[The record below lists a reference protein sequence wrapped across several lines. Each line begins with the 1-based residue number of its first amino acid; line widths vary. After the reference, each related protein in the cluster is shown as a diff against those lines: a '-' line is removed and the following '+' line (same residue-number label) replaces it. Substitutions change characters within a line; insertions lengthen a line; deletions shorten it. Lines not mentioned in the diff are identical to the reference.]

1 VGLTLI
7 NLFYCVNLR
16 NPKKELGDTMDTSFN
31 LYLIRHGETYLNR
44 YKKMQGWA
52 DSPLTDEGK
61 AVAAETGK
69 RLAAVPF
76 DRVYTSDSGRTVET
90 AELILQQNKYKNN
103 LVINRRKAFRESFFG
118 SFEGEYSEVVF
129 RKIAED
135 NHCSSTKQ
143 LFQKHNL
150 EDVMNFFKKS
160 DPFHHAENYNELW
173 ERIEKGLNEIV
184 SSSQSHNENILLVT
198 HGVIIRNIISKF
210 STELDK
216 GIDIKNSSVSVLKY
230 TSNNFEVVSFNQ

>member
-1 VGLTLI
+1 MNT
-7 NLFYCVNLR
+7 N
-16 NPKKELGDTMDTSFN
+16 FN

-52 DSPLTDEGK
+52 DSPLTEEGK

-90 AELILQQNKYKNN
+90 AELILQQNNHKNN

-129 RKIAED
+129 RKIAEE
-135 NHCSSTKQ
+135 NNCSSTKE
-143 LFQKHNL
+143 LFQNHNL
-150 EDVMNFFKKS
+150 EDVMNFFKTS
-160 DPFHHAENYNELW
+160 DPFHHAENYKELW

-184 SSSQSHNENILLVT
+184 SNSQSHNENILLVT

-210 STELDK
+210 SNEFDK
-216 GIDIKNSSVSVLKY
+216 GMEIKNSSVSVLKY
-230 TSNNFEVVSFNQ
+230 TSNMFDVVSFNQ

>member
-1 VGLTLI
+1 
-7 NLFYCVNLR
+7 
-16 NPKKELGDTMDTSFN
+16 MDTNFN

-52 DSPLTDEGK
+52 DSPLTEEGK

-90 AELILQQNKYKNN
+90 AELILQQNNYQNH

-129 RKIAED
+129 RKIAEE
-135 NHCSSTKQ
+135 NNCSSTKE
-143 LFQKHNL
+143 LFQNHNL

-160 DPFHHAENYNELW
+160 DPFHHAEDYKELW
-173 ERIEKGLNEIV
+173 GRIENGLNEIV
-184 SSSQSHNENILLVT
+184 SSSQRHNENILLVT
-198 HGVIIRNIISKF
+198 HGVIIRNIISKLSNEF
-210 STELDK
+210 DK
-216 GIDIKNSSVSVLKY
+216 GMDIKNSSVSVLKY
-230 TSNNFEVVSFNQ
+230 TNNMFEVVSFNQ

>member
-1 VGLTLI
+1 
-7 NLFYCVNLR
+7 
-16 NPKKELGDTMDTSFN
+16 MDTNFN

-52 DSPLTDEGK
+52 DSPLTEEGK
-61 AVAAETGK
+61 AVASETGK

-90 AELILQQNKYKNN
+90 AELILQQNNYQNH

-129 RKIAED
+129 RKIAEE
-135 NHCSSTKQ
+135 NNCLSTKE
-143 LFQKHNL
+143 LFQNHNL

-160 DPFHHAENYNELW
+160 DPFHHAEDYKELW
-173 ERIEKGLNEIV
+173 GRIEKGLNEII
-184 SSSQSHNENILLVT
+184 SSSQSQNENILLVT

-210 STELDK
+210 SNEFDK
-216 GIDIKNSSVSVLKY
+216 GMDIKNSSVSVIKY
-230 TSNNFEVVSFNQ
+230 TNNMFEVVSFNQ